1 MESKSRFESAASS
14 NRKNMMI
21 CIDLYEQGRAL
32 CSELLVKIYHSQLAK
47 EKLIWVAFADR

>member
-47 EKLIWVAFADR
+47 EKLIWVAFAER